1 MHSPCQKSSSMKCG
15 YIQVGRGK
23 NSVKN
28 TRVRKKSSARKTKDL
43 QMPSGLEEEKALRRE
58 CPVCNTGKRSE
69 DMTARKSLSS
79 GMPYGLKG
87 RSPVTGMSRNAGIGA
102 PGWLSRRGV

>member
-1 MHSPCQKSSSMKCG
+1 MKCE
-15 YIQVGRGK
+15 YLQVGRGK
-23 NSVKN
+23 NSVK
-28 TRVRKKSSARKTKDL
+28 TPRVRKKYSARKTKDL

-58 CPVCNTGKRSE
+58 YPVASTEKRSE
-69 DMTARKSLSS
+69 DMAARKSLSS

-102 PGWLSRRGV
+102 PGCLSWRSV